1 MTGSRGSR
9 GSRRSPG
16 SRRFLGRVIVGA
28 AVAATLA
35 FSLGPFLWMVLTSLK
50 TEAQITAVPPV
61 WKPAGDLRFYRIA
74 ILEYGLFN
82 FVRNSI
88 VVAGSTVAVNLAL
101 ATLAGYALSRLH
113 VPGRRLWLGLL
124 LVVSMFPQVVI
135 AGPVWQILRSL
146 GLLNTF
152 GGLIVPYVAL
162 TLPLSIWV
170 LASFF
175 RDLPA
180 DLEESARVDGCTGL
194 GALFRVV
201 LPVAAPGLFTAAI
214 LVFIYAW
221 NEFFFALIVMTEPGR
236 QTLPVGIALFQGEY
250 TVPWGEIAAASTVAT
265 VPLVAMVLLFQRR
278 IISGLSAGAIKG

>member
-1 MTGSRGSR
+1 MIHARGSR
-9 GSRRSPG
+9 E
-16 SRRFLGRVIVGA
+16 SRRFVGRALIGA
-28 AVAATLA
+28 AVALTLA

-50 TEAQITAVPPV
+50 TEAQITAVPPS
-61 WKPAGDLRFYRIA
+61 WRPAGDLRFYRIA
-74 ILEYGLFN
+74 IVEYGLFN
-82 FVRNSI
+82 FIRNSI
-88 VVAGSTVAVNLAL
+88 VVAGATVAVNLVL
-101 ATLAGYALSRLH
+101 ATLAGYSLSRLH
-113 VPGRRLWLGLL
+113 VPGRRVWLGLL

-135 AGPVWQILRSL
+135 AGPVWQLLSGL

-180 DLEESARVDGCTGL
+180 DLEESARVDGCTGI

-250 TVPWGEIAAASTVAT
+250 TVPWGEIAAASSVAT

>member
-1 MTGSRGSR
+1 
-9 GSRRSPG
+9 
-16 SRRFLGRVIVGA
+16 VAVGA
-28 AVAATLA
+28 AILGTLA
-35 FSLGPFLWMVLTSLK
+35 FSLGPFLWMVLTSFK

-61 WKPAGDLRFYRIA
+61 WTPAGDLRFYRIA
-74 ILEYGLFN
+74 IVEYGLFN

-88 VVAGSTVAVNLAL
+88 IVSGGTVAINLAL
-101 ATLAGYALSRLH
+101 ATLAGYALSRLR
-113 VPGRRLWLGLL
+113 VPGRRIWLALL
-124 LVVSMFPQVVI
+124 LAVSMFPQVVI
-135 AGPVWQILRSL
+135 AGPVWQILRAL

-152 GGLIVPYVAL
+152 GGLIIPYVAL
-162 TLPLSIWV
+162 TLPLSIWI

-180 DLEESARVDGCTGL
+180 DLEESARVDGCTGI

-250 TVPWGEIAAASTVAT
+250 TVPWGEVAAASTVAT
-265 VPLVAMVLLFQRR
+265 VPLVALVLLFQRR
-278 IISGLSAGAIKG
+278 IISGLSAGAVKG

>member
-1 MTGSRGSR
+1 MTGAIQ
-9 GSRRSPG
+9 RRA
-16 SRRFLGRVIVGA
+16 GRAAVGA
-28 AVAATLA
+28 AVFATLA
-35 FSLGPFLWMVLTSLK
+35 FSLGPFLWMVLTSFK
-50 TEAQITAVPPV
+50 TETQITAVPPV
-61 WKPAGDLRFYRIA
+61 WMPAGDLRFYRIA
-74 ILEYGLFN
+74 IVEYGLFN

-88 VVAGSTVAVNLAL
+88 IVSAGTVAINLVL
-101 ATLAGYALSRLH
+101 ATLAGYALSRLR
-113 VPGRRLWLGLL
+113 VPGRRIWLGLL
-124 LVVSMFPQVVI
+124 LGVSMFPQVVI
-135 AGPVWQILRSL
+135 AGPVWQILRGL

-152 GGLIVPYVAL
+152 GGLVIPYVAL
-162 TLPLSIWV
+162 TLPLSIWI

-180 DLEESARVDGCTGL
+180 DLEESARVDGCTGV

-265 VPLVAMVLLFQRR
+265 VPLVALVLLFQRR